1 MAFDEAKVKLIIE
14 ASTEAAAK
22 KMREF
27 SSNADQGLKNADVS
41 ARKFGDGMKQGWANA
56 KAAWVEIGAA
66 VVAVKKA
73 YDLMNNAAQF
83 QQRETAFRNM
93 AASHGADADKII
105 ADMKKLSAGT
115 IDTMTIMEKAGTAM
129 TLGIQ
134 ADKLA
139 ELMEV
144 ARASSKIT
152 GQTVSQAYSDI
163 TLAVGRG
170 SKMILDNLGII
181 VKVEDANE
189 KYAQQLGKT
198 SASLT
203 EAEKKQAF
211 LNATLEAGKDIVER
225 VGDSQDSA
233 AEKIQRYQAR
243 WKDAMVVVGKVLLN
257 IAQGIEL
264 VFAAAGATV
273 NKLIADIARMLSYL
287 HIAPKFFKEIEE
299 NSRAAADKGIAHMSE
314 TWDLMTSMWK
324 KEEPVRQKVVKD
336 IEDQGEAA
344 KKTGDEVKKLM
355 DMQKSDA
362 ETRAAAIEE
371 MYNEMGLGAE
381 AHYREELNTLT
392 KKAKDWQD
400 AGVSI
405 ADTNKY
411 MYEKI
416 NALQEQA
423 LEKGEHAQA
432 DWLNTMKWHTESMVN
447 DLRAKEAET
456 AGEIE
461 KIAAKIDGLNGSEIA
476 IDVRLFDNGATN
488 ALEAIENKL
497 KTLGVINNIN
507 VSSGAVSRLDDLQ
520 ARIDGIHG
528 ADVAFDVTAET
539 DAALGKI
546 SEVETRVNEI
556 RGRGADVAF
565 DVTAE
570 TDVALGKI
578 SEVETRVNEIRG
590 RGAEIAVN
598 VTDNTTDAVSRL
610 DDLQARIDGIHG
622 ADIDVSVTAETD
634 AALGKISEV
643 ETRVNEIR
651 GRGAEI
657 AVNVTDN
664 TADAVSRL
672 NDLQARIN
680 GIHGADVAFDVTA
693 ETDVALG
700 KISEVETR
708 VNEIRGRGAEI
719 AVNITDNTTDAISRL
734 NDLQAKIDGIHGA
747 DVAFDVTAET
757 DAALGKISEVATMQE
772 RAAAQTDNYTA
783 SLINNMQT
791 REAQLSLM
799 FGGISAGVAQLNA
812 NPINIQAR
820 LSDNGLTSGL
830 DRIISKLQTVIR
842 LTASAGMGEGLS
854 SSSINTAGI
863 EAQIAKSIKYGESA
877 MVSAF

>member
-1 MAFDEAKVKLIIE
+1 M
-14 ASTEAAAK
+14 
-22 KMREF
+22 
-27 SSNADQGLKNADVS
+27 
-41 ARKFGDGMKQGWANA
+41 
-56 KAAWVEIGAA
+56 
-66 VVAVKKA
+66 
-73 YDLMNNAAQF
+73 
-83 QQRETAFRNM
+83 
-93 AASHGADADKII
+93 
-105 ADMKKLSAGT
+105 
-115 IDTMTIMEKAGTAM
+115 
-129 TLGIQ
+129 
-134 ADKLA
+134 
-139 ELMEV
+139 
-144 ARASSKIT
+144 
-152 GQTVSQAYSDI
+152 
-163 TLAVGRG
+163 
-170 SKMILDNLGII
+170 
-181 VKVEDANE
+181 
-189 KYAQQLGKT
+189 
-198 SASLT
+198 
-203 EAEKKQAF
+203 
-211 LNATLEAGKDIVER
+211 
-225 VGDSQDSA
+225 
-233 AEKIQRYQAR
+233 QRYQAR
-243 WKDAMVVVGKVLLN
+243 WKDATVVIGKVLLN

-264 VFAAAGATV
+264 VFAAAGATI
-273 NKLIADIARMLSYL
+273 NKLIADIARMMSYL
-287 HIAPKFFKEIEE
+287 HIAPKFFKEVEE
-299 NSRAAADKGIAHMSE
+299 NSRVAADKGIAHMSE

-324 KEEPVRQKVVKD
+324 KEEPVRKKVVKD

-488 ALEAIENKL
+488 ALEALENKL

-507 VSSGAVSRLDDLQ
+507 VSAGAVSRLNDLQ
-520 ARIDGIHG
+520 A
-528 ADVAFDVTAET
+528 
-539 DAALGKI
+539 K
-546 SEVETRVNEI
+546 
-556 RGRGADVAF
+556 
-565 DVTAE
+565 
-570 TDVALGKI
+570 
-578 SEVETRVNEIRG
+578 
-590 RGAEIAVN
+590 
-598 VTDNTTDAVSRL
+598 
-610 DDLQARIDGIHG
+610 IDGIHG

-664 TADAVSRL
+664 TAGAV
-672 NDLQARIN
+672 
-680 GIHGADVAFDVTA
+680 
-693 ETDVALG
+693 
-700 KISEVETR
+700 
-708 VNEIRGRGAEI
+708 
-719 AVNITDNTTDAISRL
+719 SRL

-820 LSDNGLTSGL
+820 LQDNGLTSGL
-830 DRIISKLQTVIR
+830 DRIISKLRTVQQ
-842 LTASAGMGEGLS
+842 LASSAGMSAGMSVGGMDL
-854 SSSINTAGI
+854 AGI
-863 EAQIAKSIKYGESA
+863 EEGIARSIKYGESA
-877 MVSAF
+877 MVSAI